1 MTLSQHSPELDAD
14 AVTRILLDLF
24 SPQHRAD
31 PYPLFAQLREAGPL
45 HETPL
50 GVWVVTRHAECTA
63 VLQNPSWGHN
73 QTPDGAFRGG
83 DSFLFMNPPQHTR
96 LRSLVSRTFTP
107 RMITG
112 LAPRIEQL
120 VDELLDAMVDAGD
133 TDLIAALAYPLPMT
147 IVCEL
152 LGVPAADYPVFHTW
166 SIAIA
171 RGLDPEFLLSPEEKT
186 GRDESTA
193 AFYEYFRDLAR
204 ARREHP
210 AADLISALA
219 AVDENGDG
227 LSDTELHG
235 TGNLLLNAGHETSVN
250 LIGNGLLALLRRPDQ
265 LAALHAD
272 PELIPSA
279 VQELLRFDAPIQL
292 IPRDALTDLELA
304 DRALPADTGVAVLLA
319 AANRDPA
326 AYPDPDRLDI
336 TRFHRRQAPAPRHLA
351 FSLGVHFC
359 LGAGLALLEMEILLR
374 RLIERGI
381 TLDPHTDEPDYKPN
395 VILRGPERLPVS
407 VRQQAPRDARTRSTA
422 S

>member
-1 MTLSQHSPELDAD
+1 MASTLPAD
-14 AVTRILLDLF
+14 DVTRILLDLF
-24 SPQHRAD
+24 SPAHRAD
-31 PYPLFAQLREAGPL
+31 PYPLFAQLREGGPV

-50 GVWVVTRHAECTA
+50 GIRLVTRHAECTA

-73 QTPDGAFRGG
+73 QGPDGAFRGG

-96 LRSLVSRTFTP
+96 LRGMVSRTFTP
-107 RMITG
+107 RMISG
-112 LAPRIEQL
+112 LAPRIERL
-120 VDELLDAMVDAGD
+120 VDQLLDDMVSAGE

-152 LGVPAADYPVFHTW
+152 LGIPATDYPVFHKW

-171 RGLDPEFLLSPEEKT
+171 RGLDPEILLSPEEKT
-186 GRDESTA
+186 RRDESTA
-193 AFYEYFRDLAR
+193 AFYDYFRELAR
-204 ARREHP
+204 SRRDHP
-210 AADLISALA
+210 ADDLISALA

-227 LSDTELHG
+227 LSDTELLG

-250 LIGNGLLALLRRPDQ
+250 LIGNGLLALLRHPEQ
-265 LAALHAD
+265 LAALHAE
-272 PELIPSA
+272 PELVPSA

-292 IPRDALTDLELA
+292 IPRDALTELELA
-304 DRALPADTGVAVLLA
+304 GELLPPGSGVAVLLA

-326 AYPDPDRLDI
+326 AYPDPDRLDV
-336 TRFHRRQAPAPRHLA
+336 TRFHGRQAAPPRHLA

-359 LGAGLALLEMEILLR
+359 LGAGLALLEMETLLR

-381 TLDPHTDEPDYKPN
+381 TIDPLTDEPDFKPN

-407 VRQQAPRDARTRSTA
+407 VHEPAPRHR
-422 S
+422 